1 MDSTWILTLSPRTG
15 SNKCLDHR
23 RTQTRGRRGTA
34 STRESEAAG
43 TEVQVPKPQYPRAW
57 GVWAV
62 GPGPARMGGVRWGSL
77 CTPGCDEQVFFQSQ
91 DWVDSGSGGEKKD
104 VPVWTSGEDWR
115 SESGTGLPACRS
127 PLGGACG
134 TCQKLLAQQ
143 AFEWRPQAC
152 EWHPAQVPLDPRRS
166 SVPRSPPPCFLL
178 QYPNNGLQEQRLSR
192 RGTVPCKPQT
202 AGCLAHLSPLLLLG
216 AQAWKRAPFS
226 S

>member
-57 GVWAV
+57 GEWAD
-62 GPGPARMGGVRWGSL
+62 GPGPARKGGVRWGSL

-91 DWVDSGSGGEKKD
+91 DWVDSGSGGENKD

-166 SVPRSPPPCFLL
+166 SVPRSPPPW
-178 QYPNNGLQEQRLSR
+178 NGPVSYCNILTMGFKSR
-192 RGTVPCKPQT
+192 G
-202 AGCLAHLSPLLLLG
+202 
-216 AQAWKRAPFS
+216 
-226 S
+226 